1 MGERR
6 KKSNETKGGGR
17 GKRNSKERMERK
29 LQVLELE
36 CVRHLGNI

>member
-6 KKSNETKGGGR
+6 KKSNETKRGWR
-17 GKRNSKERMERK
+17 GKRNSKERMGRR

-36 CVRHLGNI
+36 YVGHLGNI